1 LTGVKDEDFFM
12 ETRVIREKQ
21 DLTYLKWSHV
31 RNSSGTAGTFLKSE
45 EVRDGKKIYYK
56 LSNFDLEQGVVGHE
70 CINEI
75 IVDRLLTLLQVE
87 HLHYELIHADI
98 EVEGR
103 VYETWLCASEDFKE
117 RGEEKT
123 ALDDYFRVN
132 AIPGESHYEFCIRQG
147 WQNVADKMIAID
159 YLILNRD
166 RHGANIEVLRNARAH
181 TVRLAPLFDHG
192 LSLIFTCGNEADVN
206 AYDVMEDKRCQSFL
220 GSFSCYENLSYIKD
234 KKNTFQG
241 RLVEEDRNVL
251 FADLEGILPDD
262 FYETIW
268 KMIYKRYQI
277 YESL

>member
-1 LTGVKDEDFFM
+1 M

-117 RGEEKT
+117 RGESKI
-123 ALDDYFRVN
+123 ALEDYYRWDTQV
-132 AIPGESHYEFCIRQG
+132 GESRYDFCVRHG
-147 WQNVADKMIAID
+147 WKNYVDQMLAVD

-166 RHGANIEVLRNARAH
+166 RHGANIEVLRNARKH
-181 TVRLAPLFDHG
+181 TLRLAPLFDHG
-192 LSLIFTCGNEADVN
+192 RSLIFTCTSESDVEKYN
-206 AYDVMEDKRCQSFL
+206 ILEDKRCQNFM
-220 GSFSCYENLSYIKD
+220 GGFSCYENLSFIK
-234 KKNTFQG
+234 KKSSVLQG
-241 RLVEEDRNVL
+241 SLTPASREVL
-251 FADLEGILPDD
+251 FADLDGILPDCFFD
-262 FYETIW
+262 TIW
-268 KMIYKRYQI
+268 EMIYKRYQI
-277 YESL
+277 YEGL